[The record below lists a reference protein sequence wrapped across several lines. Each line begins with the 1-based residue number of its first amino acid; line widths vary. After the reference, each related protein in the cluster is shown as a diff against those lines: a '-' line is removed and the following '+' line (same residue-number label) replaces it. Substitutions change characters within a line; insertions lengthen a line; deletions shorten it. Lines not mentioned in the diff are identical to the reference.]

1 MNSFSSAKKIMD
13 FYMSKLAESDTEEAE
28 YALQYAMLQQ
38 LKFRTNACLD
48 SLNSYA
54 VEVE

>member
-13 FYMSKLAESDTEEAE
+13 FYMSKLAESNTEEAE

-48 SLNSYA
+48 SLNSYS